1 MSEITDPHEMW
12 HSVLTSL
19 RHLTLFI
26 EKDAPPVLLR
36 RQTAIVIRRLRKLN
50 RLHAEQWQQR
60 ITNERK
66 AAES

>member
-1 MSEITDPHEMW
+1 MW
-12 HSVLTSL
+12 HHVLTSL

-50 RLHAEQWQQR
+50 RLTGQQWEQRVANQ
-60 ITNERK
+60 RK
-66 AAES
+66 AAGS